1 MNLRKTLLLFL
12 MPLLLLTGCG
22 NDLAITVTYSDTHN
36 LISGPDATVVYP
48 GKLRDGAE
56 YYYAPSGQLQAF
68 IRRSLDVVQ
77 EDEALDDAQLERH
90 ARDFLAQLGFPEE
103 DFWVQDAFSNDSGQ
117 QLLFENPDQDVLRVF
132 LQKNGQVYSLNV
144 WDHERFA
151 PEVTARQKAY
161 FDRALQRQLDARE
174 NTAFLVSQSV
184 SYKSWAGCCMPVT
197 ASPTKNRPTSPRRC
211 PSASGWFPFRPSWG
225 LSPGSLSFWP
235 WASGSS
241 GDGKNGKTSDKPQRA
256 AGSCSPRR
264 VVFVQSPRSQRAIWR
279 SRG

>member
-103 DFWVQDAFSNDSGQ
+103 DFWVQDTFSNDSGQ
-117 QLLFENPDQDVLRVF
+117 QLLFENPDQDALRVF
-132 LQKNGQVYSLNV
+132 LQKNGQVSSLNV

-151 PEVTARQKAY
+151 PKVTARQKAY
-161 FDRALQRQLDARE
+161 FDRALQQQLDARE

-184 SYKSWAGCCMPVT
+184 SYQKLGGVLYASYSLTYKEQTYFTQEMSFGIRVIPIPALIGIVAGVIVLL
-197 ASPTKNRPTSPRRC
+197 ALGVWLLRRRRKQKNI
-211 PSASGWFPFRPSWG
+211 G
-225 LSPGSLSFWP
+225 
-235 WASGSS
+235 
-241 GDGKNGKTSDKPQRA
+241 
-256 AGSCSPRR
+256 
-264 VVFVQSPRSQRAIWR
+264 
-279 SRG
+279 

>member
-103 DFWVQDAFSNDSGQ
+103 DFWVQDTFSNDSGQ

-132 LQKNGQVYSLNV
+132 LQKNGQVSSLNV

-151 PEVTARQKAY
+151 PKVTARQKAY
-161 FDRALQRQLDARE
+161 FDRALQRLDARE

-184 SYKSWAGCCMPVT
+184 SYQKLGGVLYASYSLTYKEQTYFTQEMSFGIRVIPIPALIGIVAGVIVLL
-197 ASPTKNRPTSPRRC
+197 ALGVWLLRRRRKQKNI
-211 PSASGWFPFRPSWG
+211 G
-225 LSPGSLSFWP
+225 
-235 WASGSS
+235 
-241 GDGKNGKTSDKPQRA
+241 
-256 AGSCSPRR
+256 
-264 VVFVQSPRSQRAIWR
+264 
-279 SRG
+279 